1 PRRIAGLPAEA
12 DHLGARVTQ
21 CHECLAVRGTGGLF
35 RTDLVTRQVQ
45 RSVALRDPACR
56 LRFVYIDPNVAFPA
70 ELRDRR
76 IRIRYRLAVGVV
88 LILDLRGT
96 LALHGACDDRGGL
109 FVTGSGEQRLVDLLD
124 VVTVDL

>member
-1 PRRIAGLPAEA
+1 
-12 DHLGARVTQ
+12 
-21 CHECLAVRGTGGLF
+21 
-35 RTDLVTRQVQ
+35 
-45 RSVALRDPACR
+45 
-56 LRFVYIDPNVAFPA
+56 RFVYLDPNVAFPA

-124 VVTVDL
+124 VVTVDLDHVPAESPDPFGVRRGVPTVPGQIGRASCRERV